1 MDDDK
6 ILLERRKMSV
16 RTREELL
23 ESIRSRVGEQTDDET
38 ISFLEDVTDTLADL
52 ETRAKDDG
60 ENWEQRYKDND
71 AEWRKK
77 YTERFFSSEPAEP
90 ADPKLKDEEMKP
102 KTFEDLFK

>member
-1 MDDDK
+1 MA
-6 ILLERRKMSV
+6 V

-23 ESIRSRVGEQTDDET
+23 ESIRARVGEQTDDET
-38 ISFLEDVTDTLADL
+38 ISFLEDVTDTLTDF
-52 ETRAKDDG
+52 ETRANGDK

-77 YTERFFSSEPAEP
+77 YTERFFSSEPTETLGPKEP
-90 ADPKLKDEEMKP
+90 PETEP

>member
-1 MDDDK
+1 MA
-6 ILLERRKMSV
+6 V
-16 RTREELL
+16 RTREELF
-23 ESIRSRVGEQTDDET
+23 ESIRARVGEQTDDET

-77 YTERFFSSEPAEP
+77 YTERFFSSDPTPPPEPKEP
-90 ADPKLKDEEMKP
+90 PETTP

>member
-6 ILLERRKMSV
+6 ILLERIKMAV
-16 RTREELL
+16 KTRDELL
-23 ESIRSRVGEQTDDET
+23 ESIRARVGEQTDDET
-38 ISFLEDVTDTLADL
+38 ISFLEDVTDTLTDF
-52 ETRAKDDG
+52 ETRANGDG

-77 YTERFFSSEPAEP
+77 YTERFFSSEPA
-90 ADPKLKDEEMKP
+90 DPKPKDDEMKP

>member
-1 MDDDK
+1 MA
-6 ILLERRKMSV
+6 V

-23 ESIRSRVGEQTDDET
+23 ESIRARVGEQTDNET
-38 ISFLEDVTDTLADL
+38 ISFLEDVTDTLTDF
-52 ETRAKDDG
+52 ETRANGDG

-77 YTERFFSSEPAEP
+77 YTERFFSSEPTEHKPTEP
-90 ADPKLKDEEMKP
+90 KPIDAEMKP

>member
-60 ENWEQRYKDND
+60 ENW
-71 AEWRKK
+71 AGI
-77 YTERFFSSEPAEP
+77 FLCS
-90 ADPKLKDEEMKP
+90 
-102 KTFEDLFK
+102 

>member
-1 MDDDK
+1 MA
-6 ILLERRKMSV
+6 V

-23 ESIRSRVGEQTDDET
+23 ESIRARVGEQTDDET
-38 ISFLEDVTDTLADL
+38 ISFLEDVTDTLTDF
-52 ETRAKDDG
+52 ETRANGDG

-77 YTERFFSSEPAEP
+77 YTERFFSSEPTDQP
-90 ADPKLKDEEMKP
+90 GPKLKDEKKEP